1 MTMKLLV
8 MINAYLY
15 QAFSLDFM
23 LGGHLTVTPSLLL
36 VEIETQI
43 FVFKLGIVLFLLR
56 CKQFE
61 ISQFHSDS
69 SFIIIVINAFT

>member
-1 MTMKLLV
+1 MTMKILV

-23 LGGHLTVTPSLLL
+23 LGGHLRVTPSLLL

>member
-1 MTMKLLV
+1 MTMKILV